1 MALMVSREHKE
12 LPVRR
17 VPKASREFK
26 ELLGHKAFKVPK
38 VGLLNTYM

>member
-1 MALMVSREHKE
+1 MALMVPREHRE
-12 LPVRR
+12 LPERR

-38 VGLLNTYM
+38 VG